1 MKIDALKFHKNNA
14 DVSAGGVE
22 YKKLPLSEV
31 ARYNIKADTEMD
43 DARFAEFLAE
53 SDKTAAKNYLFAM
66 LSRGQKTEKEARIR
80 LYQKGFRKESVAS
93 AIELAKQYK
102 YICDGSF
109 AESYV
114 EQNRAGKGAYRI
126 KSELKQKGVPD
137 EVAEDATEG
146 LAESEVSAAR
156 RIAARLAAGKDLGDQ
171 KNKEKIMRHLV
182 MRGFSYETI
191 KDALASLGADTS
203 DFDI

>member
-14 DVSAGGVE
+14 DVSADGVE

-31 ARYNIKADTEMD
+31 ARYNIKADTEMA
-43 DARFAEFLAE
+43 DARFAEFLAD
-53 SDKTAAKNYLFAM
+53 SDKTAAKNYLFGM

-80 LYQKGFRKESVAS
+80 LYQKGFRKESVVG

-109 AESYV
+109 AENYV
-114 EQNRAGKGAYRI
+114 EQNREGKGAYRI

-137 EVAEDATEG
+137 EIAEDATEG
-146 LAESEVSAAR
+146 LAESEVSAAMG
-156 RIAARLAAGKDLGDQ
+156 IAARLAAGKDMRDQ
-171 KNKEKIMRHLV
+171 KNKEKVMRQLA

-191 KDALASLGADTS
+191 KDALASLGTDTS